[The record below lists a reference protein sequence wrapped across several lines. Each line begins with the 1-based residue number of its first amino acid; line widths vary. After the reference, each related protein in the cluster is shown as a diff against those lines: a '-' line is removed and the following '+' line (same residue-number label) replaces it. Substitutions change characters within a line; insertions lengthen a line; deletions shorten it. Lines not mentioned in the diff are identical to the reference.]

1 MDIAVHQISPNNRIH
16 ELHPAN
22 GGDWG
27 GTRVDM
33 EFKEVLV
40 DIVGKEVFEKFQKN
54 HQSDYIDFGR
64 DFEVAKRRDFSTDVH
79 GKIPIRIP
87 SIVNDLCKE
96 IKKKSFNE
104 IVAKNNTYIN
114 SISLER
120 DKLMIDIILFKK
132 LFSKTLSEIINH
144 LSELL
149 ENKDLK
155 DVRTIFM
162 VGGFSECHLL
172 YDAIKTK
179 FCRLRVIVPT
189 ETVLSV
195 IRGAVI
201 YGHRPEIFESRISI
215 YTYGIETTEPFV
227 KTKHPSEKRIQI
239 DGQYHCDKI
248 FCVHVREGETVTLG
262 QSVSKAYKTIGSHQT
277 DMDFKLFATKK
288 KSPKYTDERG
298 CIYIG
303 KLRVDLSGITPE
315 KNETREIKIELIY
328 GGTMLRVVAKDTKAG
343 RIFRG
348 TFVLGSRTRKVA
360 HKDN

>member
-40 DIVGKEVFEKFQKN
+40 DIVGKEVFEKFQKS

-96 IKKKSFNE
+96 IIKKSFNE

-132 LFSKTLSEIINH
+132 LFSKTLSKIINH

-155 DVRTIFM
+155 DVKTIFM

-172 YDAIKTK
+172 YDANKTK

-201 YGHRPEIFESRISI
+201 YGHRPEIFESRISL

-248 FCVHVREGETVTLG
+248 FCVHVREGEIVTLG

-315 KNETREIKIELIY
+315 KNKTREIKIELIY
-328 GGTMLRVVAKDTKAG
+328 GGTTLRAVAKDIKAG

-348 TFVLGSRTRKVA
+348 NFVLRSRTRKVA

>member
-1 MDIAVHQISPNNRIH
+1 MDVAVHQVSSNNQIH

-40 DIVGKEVFEKFQKN
+40 DIVGKEVFEKFQKS

-64 DFEVAKRRDFSTDVH
+64 DFEFAKRGDFSTDVH

-87 SIVNDLCKE
+87 SIVNELCNEISKE
-96 IKKKSFNE
+96 SFNE

-120 DKLMIDIILFKK
+120 DKLMIDITRFKK
-132 LFSKTLSEIINH
+132 LFSKTLSEITNH

-149 ENKDLK
+149 ENTDLK

-179 FCRLRVIVPT
+179 FHWLRVIVPT
-189 ETVLSV
+189 ETVLS
-195 IRGAVI
+195 IIKGAVI
-201 YGHRPEIFESRISI
+201 YGHRPEIFESRISL
-215 YTYGIETTEPFV
+215 YTYGIEKTEPFV
-227 KTKHPSEKRIQI
+227 RSKHPMEKRIQI

-262 QSVSKAYKTIGSHQT
+262 QSVSKVYETIDAYQT
-277 DMDFKLFATKK
+277 DMDFKVYATKK
-288 KSPKYTDERG
+288 KSPKYTDEKG

-303 KLRVDLSGITPE
+303 KLRVDLSGIKPG
-315 KNETREIKIELIY
+315 KNKTREVKVELIY
-328 GGTMLRVVAKDTKAG
+328 GGTTLRAVAEDTKTG

-348 TFVLGSRTRKVA
+348 NFVLGSRTRKVA